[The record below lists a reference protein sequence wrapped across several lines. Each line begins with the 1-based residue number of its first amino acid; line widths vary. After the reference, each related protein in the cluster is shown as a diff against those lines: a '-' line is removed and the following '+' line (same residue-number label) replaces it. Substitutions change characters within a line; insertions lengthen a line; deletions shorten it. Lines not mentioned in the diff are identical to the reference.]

1 MSRFSFRV
9 AKKIPGV
16 KNLVTSFSTKHPKL
30 YNNSKKVVGGLID
43 AGKGMGIGGALGGTV
58 SAEVGATWRGTG
70 LLQDGSLGVWDAFIK
85 GDKDAKNDFHIG
97 ATTGAIFGGGLSP
110 LVAAGKIPMYV
121 PLIAEAGAGYIDP
134 YVQHSISNDRA
145 TIDNANEANAIALLD
160 AKAKNDQ
167 NIIKSVGLTIGAG
180 GLGLAG
186 YALYDYIKDKQQRQ
200 SAPPKVKVR
209 LKGKDSDVYDD
220 ATVEVPLQSLRVSK
234 SLSDGVN
241 RSVRRVLRENNRFGG
256 RKKDPITGELISYQE
271 FIDKYGDPEQ
281 QNKKPAVINQNYES

>member
-16 KNLVTSFSTKHPKL
+16 QKAITSFSTKRPKL
-30 YNNSKKVVGGLID
+30 YNAGKKLVGSGID
-43 AGKGMGIGGALGGTV
+43 IGKGMVTGGALGGAV
-58 SAEVGATWRGTG
+58 SSEVGASWRGTG
-70 LLQDGSLGVWDAFIK
+70 VFQDGTPGFLDAIM
-85 GDKDAKNDFHIG
+85 GDKDAQNDLYIG
-97 ATTGAIFGGGLSP
+97 ATTGAIAGLIGTP
-110 LVAAGKIPMYV
+110 LVVAGKMPGYA
-121 PLIAEAGAGYIDP
+121 LRAAEMGLGYLDP
-134 YVQHSISNDRA
+134 YIQHNVSNDKA

-167 NIIKSVGLTIGAG
+167 NTIKAVGLTLGAG